1 MNTRKLIVAPIAAAV
16 GTAFISSAAI
26 SADQDA
32 TLFGAIDLDQGYMI
46 AGGDKDSEGSCGEG
60 SCGGDDKEEGSC
72 GEGSCGEEG
81 EGHCGEDAGDHEGSC
96 GEGSC
101 GEEGEGSCGEE
112 GEGSCGEG
120 SCGGAV

>member
-1 MNTRKLIVAPIAAAV
+1 MNTRKLIVAPIAAAI
-16 GTAFISSAAI
+16 GTAFIGSSAIA
-26 SADQDA
+26 ADQDA
-32 TLFGAIDLDQGYMI
+32 DLFGAIDLDQGYMV
-46 AGGDKDSEGSCGEG
+46 AGGDKG
-60 SCGGDDKEEGSC
+60 EEGSC

-101 GEEGEGSCGEE
+101 GEEEGEGSC